1 MWEQPAE
8 EEEGPGRAAPPPHSM
23 HFALATAQPQPEG
36 AKWWRGN
43 ALRQH
48 CWLPLYQQTAS
59 ILRSWG
65 FRGSLG
71 RPNLSLQRLVADR
84 YSCFPTQAVIS
95 ASTCH
100 LCAQG
105 TFTPRAHSSR
115 TPGAEPLLPPW
126 EQGLHTAE
134 GQGAQGACA
143 HTGPCTTVLVNNP
156 QKPHRFY

>member
-134 GQGAQGACA
+134 GQGAQG
-143 HTGPCTTVLVNNP
+143 VLR
-156 QKPHRFY
+156 PHRALHHSLGK